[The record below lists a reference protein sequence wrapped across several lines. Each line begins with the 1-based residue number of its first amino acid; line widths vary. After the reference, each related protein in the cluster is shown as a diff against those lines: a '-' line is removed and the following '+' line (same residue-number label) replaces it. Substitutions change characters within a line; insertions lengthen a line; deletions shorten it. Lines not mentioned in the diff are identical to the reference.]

1 LIGFLAMWPGVI
13 SHAHAAEL
21 LPLSDAQLDKTTA
34 GVTFAVAIGD
44 GAAEGA
50 RANGHVSVLTMV
62 GLGNEANT
70 IARGHVTSAASSSSR
85 DFAATASSSL
95 SLRVIIP

>member
-1 LIGFLAMWPGVI
+1 MWSGVI

-21 LPLSDAQLDKTTA
+21 LPLTDAQLDETTA

-44 GAAEGA
+44 GTAEGA
-50 RANGHVSVLTMV
+50 RANGQVSVLTMV

-70 IARGHVTSAASSSSR
+70 IARGQVTSVATSSGH
-85 DFAATASSSL
+85 DPAATASSSL
-95 SLRVIIP
+95 TLRVIIP